1 MPQPPRR
8 PAGCTAGLCL
18 GAAAVPGSATGAV
31 LHASSA
37 PRSSAP
43 AGAERP
49 ACYVGQAL
57 AEGRVARVLQAQAHT
72 IDGILLTKFDTIDD
86 KARPAC
92 PSHRCCGARVVESTC
107 VLSYGALAVCNK
119 GLAVQLQAC
128 QLGMRAVCCAMP
140 GPHRHM

>member
-1 MPQPPRR
+1 M
-8 PAGCTAGLCL
+8 
-18 GAAAVPGSATGAV
+18 

-37 PRSSAP
+37 PRSSRP